1 MKWRYINCFII
12 IIIVI
17 TSLQNACYAAQT
29 KELSLLYVPAT
40 CPLLRMD
47 VELTF
52 SASIKL
58 SSQAYMTF
66 PGFHAN
72 LYKSCNN
79 GWIDYVANG
88 FIPVQIVPDECLM
101 SKVKNKFT
109 IFLTL
114 SRHRTLSKLVSLSI
128 TFIAT
133 AKGKN

>member
-1 MKWRYINCFII
+1 MN
-12 IIIVI
+12 
-17 TSLQNACYAAQT
+17 
-29 KELSLLYVPAT
+29 
-40 CPLLRMD
+40 

-72 LYKSCNN
+72 LYKSCND

-101 SKVKNKFT
+101 SEIIKKIIYHLSYSIPTQDTFEITEFKHDVYSNGKGQNLILSLPTFPIMVK
-109 IFLTL
+109 
-114 SRHRTLSKLVSLSI
+114 SVQ
-128 TFIAT
+128 
-133 AKGKN
+133 